1 MKMEVEGTFE
11 FDVDVYKKKV
21 PVVDYED
28 IENYIEKN
36 VNGDTSKI
44 LLAQPILEF
53 IRRYCLLYS
62 PRKNISFSFFFF
74 FDLFEVAGLFVHL
87 TFFYFKL
94 HGCSSATSGGR
105 HNSRRSG
112 QEDNL

>member
-28 IENYIEKN
+28 IENYIEKI

-53 IRRYCLLYS
+53 IRRYCLFYS
-62 PRKNISFSFFFF
+62 QEKTFLFLFLF

-87 TFFYFKL
+87 TFFLF
-94 HGCSSATSGGR
+94 
-105 HNSRRSG
+105 
-112 QEDNL
+112 